1 MKKQEV
7 TSLIFWIAVF
17 GGYIAYFF
25 LMIQPFYAKG
35 YSGYNDWFAY
45 FFTFILVI
53 LVSIIFTAV
62 FLELFHLLGAK
73 IGGYKVISLNIL
85 GFNFYRDDNK
95 IRFRFAKFDGL
106 TGETKIIPNTKKEK
120 EANPSWYIFLNSFF
134 FVIEFTALYFVFYYF
149 KDNTSYVLKNVAR
162 AALTFGLT
170 SGVIWLYNLLP
181 VQMENM
187 TDGYRF
193 FMSKGKEKRKEFNK
207 KLLESYT
214 DIASVTEQQENKE
227 EKEEVVIPSD
237 NSIDSIYAYLI
248 LKQKDKALEVCE
260 NILNDK
266 SFHKRVLEV
275 KCLRFYI
282 QVIDSPLDEGK
293 ALYDKDF
300 SLNER
305 RDISQENELPF
316 IEAYVLMAGLF
327 DKSRS
332 ECDRVLQR
340 VAKAYKHAANNKKKI
355 EQEIVN
361 SVIDRVLSAHPNW
374 ELEKYKITS
383 IE

>member
-7 TSLIFWIAVF
+7 AGLIFWIVVF
-17 GGYIAYFF
+17 AGYITYFF
-25 LMIQPFYAKG
+25 VLVQPFFRDG
-35 YSGYNDWFAY
+35 YSGFNNWFGY
-45 FFTFILVI
+45 FFTFLLEIVLGIIVTAILLEVFH
-53 LVSIIFTAV
+53 II
-62 FLELFHLLGAK
+62 GAK
-73 IGGYKVISLNIL
+73 IGGYKVISVNIL
-85 GFNFYRDDNK
+85 GFNFYKDDNK
-95 IRFRFAKFDGL
+95 TRFRFAKFDGL
-106 TGETKIIPNTKKEK
+106 TGETKIIPNQKRNK
-120 EANPSWYIFLNSFF
+120 EANPNWYIFLNSVFF
-134 FVIEFTALYFVFYYF
+134 IIEFGALYFVFYFF
-149 KDNTSYVLKNVAR
+149 KDDASYFLKNLAR
-162 AALTFGLT
+162 GALTFGLT
-170 SGVIWLYNLLP
+170 AMVIWLYNLLP
-181 VQMENM
+181 IQMESMN
-187 TDGYRF
+187 DGYRF
-193 FMSKGKEKRKEFNK
+193 ALSKGKEKRKAFNK

-214 DIASVTEQQENKE
+214 DISSVTEQTENE
-227 EKEEVVIPSD
+227 EKQEEVIIPSD

-260 NILNDK
+260 NVLNDK

-282 QVIDSPLDEGK
+282 QVIDAPLDEGK
-293 ALYDKDF
+293 ELYDKDF

-305 RDISQENELPF
+305 REVSQENELPF
-316 IEAYVLMAGLF
+316 IEAYALMAGLF

-332 ECDRVLQR
+332 ECDRILQR
-340 VAKAYKHAANNKKKI
+340 AGKAFKHAANNKKKI